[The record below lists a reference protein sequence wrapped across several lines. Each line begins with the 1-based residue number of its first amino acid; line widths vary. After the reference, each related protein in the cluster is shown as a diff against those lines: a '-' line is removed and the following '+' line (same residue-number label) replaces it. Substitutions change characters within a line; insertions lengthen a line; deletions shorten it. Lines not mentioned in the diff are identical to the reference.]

1 MSIQWDIIREE
12 IERTRARSGYGPV
25 MPAGE
30 YVGRVTGQERV
41 RDKWGRDGTRVTLK
55 VAEGPHTGTSLSVS
69 VHGHAE
75 SLLKSATETGQA
87 LAFAVYQHRLDDGRA
102 FARVNVE
109 TIRLVSSGQ
118 RAEPTVAE
126 PLPTA
131 EDIQLAI
138 ADFTVGFVCRGRI
151 ETTRQLIDWYEQA
164 AEMAARVADE
174 EYGQSVFASAY
185 VFTTALRDH
194 VIENDRKAV
203 AAGSDKRGSMAGFN
217 GPAYAPLITVDIDR
231 YCPQGGP
238 DVETAKR
245 DTIRLVEVLV
255 GLGVSEDLILV
266 FFSGSKGFH
275 VQFPSSLAGAEPSE
289 RFADVVGAFCEG
301 IAATAGVT
309 IDPSLYRTLQPL
321 RSPNSRNEKSGLFK
335 VWLSLDE
342 LKSLPM
348 SEIEAL
354 AHSPRPFTLPSLAL
368 EPLPQLAE
376 SWRRADQQ
384 VQAAEAEKVMPRQGE
399 DNARLFRS
407 TWDFLVNG
415 APEGSRAT
423 ELYKAAA
430 NLLDFESVEDLV
442 RALLQRPVDLSGLS
456 PREADGHI
464 DGAVRS
470 VYGIR

>member
-1 MSIQWDIIREE
+1 MSIQWDIIRAE
-12 IERTRARSGYGPV
+12 ITRTRARSGYGPV

-30 YVGRVTGQERV
+30 YVGRVTGRERI
-41 RDKWGRDGTRVTLK
+41 RDKWGRDGTRVTLE
-55 VAEGPHTGTSLSVS
+55 VAEGPHTGTSLSAS

-87 LAFAVYQHRLDDGRA
+87 LAFAVYQHRLDDGRT

-109 TIRLVSSGQ
+109 TIRLVAA
-118 RAEPTVAE
+118 AEHVEPAVAA
-126 PLPTA
+126 PLPTV
-131 EDIQLAI
+131 EGIQQAI

-151 ETTRQLIDWYEQA
+151 ETTRQLIDWHEHA
-164 AEMAARVADE
+164 GEMAARAADE
-174 EYGQSVFASAY
+174 EYGPSVFASTY

-194 VIENDRKAV
+194 VIENDRKAA

-217 GPAYAPLITVDIDR
+217 GPAYAPLITIDIDR

-238 DVETAKR
+238 DPETAKR
-245 DTIRLVEVLV
+245 DTIRLVDALA
-255 GLGVSEDLILV
+255 GLGVPEALILV

-275 VQFPSSLAGAEPSE
+275 VQFPSSLAGAEPSD
-289 RFADVVGAFCEG
+289 RFADVLGAFCSG
-301 IAATAGVT
+301 IAATAALA

-335 VWLSLDE
+335 IWLSLDQ

-354 AHSPRPFTLPSLAL
+354 AHSPRPFTLPPLVL
-368 EPLPQLAE
+368 EPLPLLVE
-376 SWRRADQQ
+376 SWRRAERQ
-384 VQAAEAEKVMPRQGE
+384 VQAANKVRAERRGSADK
-399 DNARLFRS
+399 ARLFRS
-407 TWDFLVNG
+407 TRDFLVNG

-430 NLLDFESVEDLV
+430 NLMDFESVEDLA
-442 RALLQRPVDLSGLS
+442 RALLQRPAEICGLS
-456 PREADGHI
+456 PKEADGHI
-464 DGAVRS
+464 DSAVRGL
-470 VYGIR
+470 YGVR